1 MADFAC
7 NLFSF
12 IGIEQ
17 NQENRCSPGPGCEV
31 RAGFFRFEEAGDLHE
46 PTHQNHCAPDAHN
59 YVQMR
64 EGSDRLA
71 AGRDVVSSLGLEPR
85 THALKETAFQ

>member
-17 NQENRCSPGPGCEV
+17 NQENRCVPGPGCEV
-31 RAGFFRFEEAGDLHE
+31 RARFFRFEEAGDFHDSTL
-46 PTHQNHCAPDAHN
+46 QDQCAPDAHN

-64 EGSDRLA
+64 EGKLA
-71 AGRDVVSSLGLEPR
+71 GAG
-85 THALKETAFQ
+85 

>member
-17 NQENRCSPGPGCEV
+17 NQKNRCVPGPGCEV
-31 RAGFFRFEEAGDLHE
+31 RAGFFRFEEAGDLHDS
-46 PTHQNHCAPDAHN
+46 TLQDHCAPDAHN

-64 EGSDRLA
+64 EGKF
-71 AGRDVVSSLGLEPR
+71 AGAG
-85 THALKETAFQ
+85 

>member
-1 MADFAC
+1 LWSRQLSFVKYINAQNGRFAC

-17 NQENRCSPGPGCEV
+17 NQKNRCSPGPGCEV
-31 RAGFFRFEEAGDLHE
+31 RAGFFRFEEAGDLHD
-46 PTHQNHCAPDAHN
+46 PTHQDQCAPDAHN

-64 EGSDRLA
+64 EGEFAD
-71 AGRDVVSSLGLEPR
+71 AG
-85 THALKETAFQ
+85 